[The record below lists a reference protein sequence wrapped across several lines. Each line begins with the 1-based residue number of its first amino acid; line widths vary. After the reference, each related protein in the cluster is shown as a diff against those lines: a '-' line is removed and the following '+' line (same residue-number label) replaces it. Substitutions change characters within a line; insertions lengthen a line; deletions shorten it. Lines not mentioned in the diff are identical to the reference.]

1 MARSTT
7 APAPGHTQRV
17 YSRTQTPSDL
27 AGKPRISSDS
37 IDKLYRIRGQEIEN
51 RQPLIPLWTDIA
63 RKMNPAMADWN
74 DDTSTQEVVPNFKD
88 LASNAGMKAS
98 IQCSDGI
105 EAYAFSRN
113 SPWLRLATEDQNLME
128 RSDVRLWLQ
137 QLSLHSYR
145 QLAQSGWY
153 DAARAWVRIGLDFST
168 SVMFRSNNIAR
179 GLPSYQALHLKRTLI
194 MENENGEVDTLFRD
208 LYLTP
213 FDAASLFGYRNLP
226 ITIQDAF
233 DEKLNTRFVFQQFI
247 HPLDKFDLDI
257 GMRESRGK
265 RWYSLYV
272 ADCDHDNP
280 IREGGY
286 YTFPAF
292 AWRFARN
299 ASGSA
304 YGTDS
309 PGYLEIS
316 NVKQVNGM
324 RKDYLRGLQSRFRP
338 QIKATDQLEGRIN
351 LDPNGITYLGQG
363 EDFTSALTIGD
374 TNGIMQDI
382 KSVEDGVYDSYHRN
396 LFLILTANIERLKT
410 ATEVEAIKGEQ
421 AAMLTAFFGRLS
433 TEGLEPMIEDL
444 VQCELESGRA
454 PPPPPIMK
462 GHLVKVDLVSPL
474 SILQKRYLLLDNTRQ
489 FLAEV
494 AGLVSSQL
502 APDGADNVDFN
513 QYIRSAAD
521 IYHIDE
527 RVLRDLADV
536 KKIQQARAAAKMQMV
551 QEQMANQR
559 AVAQAQ
565 AYKAGAVA
573 PQPGSPSA
581 RIVFNRPAGG
591 AIQSAD
597 LLSGPSVPV
606 PAEVGGAR
614 G

>member
-1 MARSTT
+1 
-7 APAPGHTQRV
+7 V
-17 YSRTQTPSDL
+17 YRGTKTPSNL
-27 AGKPRISSDS
+27 SGTPRISSDTVE
-37 IDKLYRIRGQEIEN
+37 KLYTIREQEKEN
-51 RQPLIPLWTDIA
+51 RAPLIPLWTDIA

-74 DDTSTQEVVPNFKD
+74 DDTTTQEIVPNFKD
-88 LASNAGMKAS
+88 LHSNVGMKSS
-98 IQCSDGI
+98 IQLADGI

-113 SPWLRLATEDQNLME
+113 SPWLRLAAEDERLME

-137 QLSLHSYR
+137 QLSLHCYK
-145 QLAQSGWY
+145 QLAHSGWY
-153 DAARAWVRIGLDFST
+153 DAARAWVRVGVDFST
-168 SVMFRSNNIAR
+168 SVMFRDNNIAR
-179 GLPSYQALHLKRTLI
+179 GLPSYQALHLKRAII
-194 MENENGEVDTLFRD
+194 MDNENGECDTLFRD
-208 LYLTP
+208 LWLSA
-213 FDAASLFGYRNLP
+213 FDCASYFGYANLP
-226 ITIQDAF
+226 VTIQDAF
-233 DEKLNTRFVFQQFI
+233 DQKLNRRFVIQQFI
-247 HPLDKFDLDI
+247 HPIDKFDLDI
-257 GMRESRGK
+257 GARQTRAK
-265 RWYSLYV
+265 RWHSLYV
-272 ADCDHDNP
+272 ADCDHDSP

-316 NVKQVNGM
+316 NVKQAGGM
-324 RKDYLRGLQSRFRP
+324 RKDYHRGVQSRFRP

-363 EDFTSALTIGD
+363 EDFTTAFTIGD
-374 TNGIMQDI
+374 TNGLMLDI
-382 KSVEDGVYDSYHRN
+382 KSIEDGVADSYHKN

-433 TEGLEPMIEDL
+433 TEGIEPMVEDL

-454 PPPPPIMK
+454 PPPPEILKGQPI
-462 GHLVKVDLVSPL
+462 KVDLISPL
-474 SILQKRYLLLDNTRQ
+474 SVLQKRYLLLDNTRQ

-494 AGLVSSQL
+494 AGLVQSQL

-536 KKIQQARAAAKMQMV
+536 KKIQQARAQAKMQMV
-551 QEQMANQR
+551 QEQQANQR
-559 AVAQAQ
+559 AIAQAQ

-606 PAEVGGAR
+606 PAAVGAG
-614 G
+614 GPNG

>member
-1 MARSTT
+1 MARPSSTE
-7 APAPGHTQRV
+7 
-17 YSRTQTPSDL
+17 PSDL
-27 AGKPRISSDS
+27 ARSPRISVDS
-37 IDKLYRIRGQEIEN
+37 VDKLYRIRAQELEN

-74 DDTSTQEVVPNFKD
+74 DDTTSMEVVPNFKD
-88 LASNAGMKAS
+88 LTSNVGMKAS
-98 IQCSDGI
+98 IQLADGI

-128 RSDVRLWLQ
+128 RRDVRLWLQ
-137 QLSLHSYR
+137 LLSLHCYR
-145 QLAQSGWY
+145 QLLQSGWY
-153 DAARAWVRIGLDFST
+153 DAARSWVRVGVDFAT
-168 SVMFRSNNIAR
+168 SVMMRTNNIAR
-179 GLPSYQALHLKRTLI
+179 GLPAYQTLHLKRAVI

-208 LYLTP
+208 LWLTA
-213 FDAASLFGYRNLP
+213 FDAASAFGLENLP
-226 ITIQDAF
+226 VTIQDAF
-233 DEKLNTRFVFQQFI
+233 REKLNKKFSFQQFI
-247 HPLDKFDLDI
+247 HPLDKFALDI
-257 GMRESRGK
+257 GARESKGK
-265 RWYSLYV
+265 RWHSLYV
-272 ADCDHDNP
+272 ADIDHDHP

-299 ASGSA
+299 PSGSA

-324 RKDYLRGLQSRFRP
+324 RKDYHRGVQSRFRP

-351 LDPNGITYLGQG
+351 FDPNGVTYLGQG
-363 EDFTSALTIGD
+363 EDFTQAFTIGD
-374 TNGIMQDI
+374 TKGLLDDIMRM
-382 KSVEDGVYDSYHRN
+382 EDGVMDSYHKN

-410 ATEVEAIKGEQ
+410 ATEVEGIKGEQ

-433 TEGLEPMIEDL
+433 TEGLEPMVEDV
-444 VQCELESGRA
+444 VQLELESGRA

-462 GHLVKVDLVSPL
+462 NQAVKVDLISPL
-474 SILQKRYLLLDNTRQ
+474 AILQKRYLLLDNTRQ

-494 AGLVSSQL
+494 AGLVQSQL

-536 KKIQQARAAAKMQMV
+536 KKIQQARAAARMQMA
-551 QEQMANQR
+551 QEEAANKKMI
-559 AVAQAQ
+559 AQAQ

-573 PQPGSPSA
+573 PQPGSPA
-581 RIVFNRPAGG
+581 AQRIVFNRPQGG

-597 LLSGPSVPV
+597 LLSGPTTNV
-606 PAEVGGAR
+606 PAAVGAGVPN